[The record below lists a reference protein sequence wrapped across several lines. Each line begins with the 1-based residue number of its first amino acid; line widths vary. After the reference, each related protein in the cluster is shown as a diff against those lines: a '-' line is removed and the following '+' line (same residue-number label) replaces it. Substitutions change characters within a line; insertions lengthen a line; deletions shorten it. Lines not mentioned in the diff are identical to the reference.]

1 MRHAGIQHM
10 QETPNMI
17 QANHW
22 TNILAWVTK
31 PIMDDLGVVGLAN
44 SHQINQ
50 KYSCQNLRDIQI

>member
-1 MRHAGIQHM
+1 M